1 MKKILLA
8 FSYCL
13 FFFTTVAQRQT
24 VSGRITDDEGH
35 SLPSTSIMVKSTL
48 QGTYTDNNG
57 RFKLSGINTLPVT
70 LIITSLGYVTH
81 EEQVNSS
88 GEINIKLKP
97 FIGIEPPVVLASKRV
112 PTKILESPVSIER
125 MGIAALESTPSVNPY
140 DAIAN
145 LKGVDFTTS
154 SFTFKTPST
163 RGFNGSGSAR
173 VNQLLDGMDN
183 QAPGLNFSV
192 GSFVSATQLDID
204 NIELLPGASS
214 ALYGPGGMNGTI
226 LINSKNPFVY
236 QGLSVL
242 LKQGIMN
249 VDKRQ
254 RPDITGFNDWSIRW
268 AKVLG
273 SRFAFKVG
281 AQYIK
286 AKDWLASDS
295 SNYARLG
302 DAGGVIPGNRDT
314 DPNYDGVNV
323 YGDETTVNI
332 KPFIPVSVAPL
343 FPQQV
348 INVSRTGYGER
359 DIIDPVT
366 KNLKLSGAVHY
377 KVTSNTEAS
386 LSGFYGTGNSVYT
399 GSDRYSLNGI
409 KIGQYKLELRNPNW
423 FVRGYTTQENAGQSY
438 AATTL
443 TRRFNEAWKPST
455 TWYGE
460 YVTRLIQAKLT
471 GSDDRTAHVI
481 ARTGADVGRPQAGS
495 AEFKQTF
502 DKLKTIPISKG
513 GGLFLDQSDLWMA
526 EGQYNFG
533 KLKFVELV
541 AGANYKKYVLN
552 SQGTIFIDTAGKIGI
567 TEIGAYAQATKK
579 LFNNRLTLSAS
590 GRIDKNENFKG
601 KVTPRY
607 TALVKVAEDNN
618 IRFSYQT
625 AYRFPTTQQQFIKL
639 QVGSNIYL
647 LGGLPWINSLLMPK
661 GQTSYAIREGK
672 ITTDPYVAK
681 EFKPETCNS
690 FELGYRGLIE
700 KKLLVDV
707 YGYVSNYRDFI
718 GRTSYFEPQS
728 KTIYSIVVNSDK
740 RVKTSGYGIGL
751 NYLLARNFTA
761 STNFYSDRITDVP
774 GGFIANFN
782 TPKYRLNLG
791 LSNSGF
797 GKNKKLGFAVQY
809 KWQDAFFFENE
820 FGNGNIDAFST
831 LDAQVSYKWLKNKSQ
846 LRLGG
851 TNILNQ
857 YYKNGFANPETGGLY
872 YLSVRFDIL

>member
-1 MKKILLA
+1 MKKIMLALSSCFLLIIA
-8 FSYCL
+8 N
-13 FFFTTVAQRQT
+13 AQKQT
-24 VSGRITDDEGH
+24 ISGRITDDDGQ
-35 SLPSTSIMVKSTL
+35 SLPSTSVIVKSTR

-57 RFKLSGINTLPVT
+57 RFKLTGINSLPVT
-70 LIITSLGYVTH
+70 LMITSLGYVTH
-81 EEQVNSS
+81 EEEVNNT
-88 GEINIKLKP
+88 GELLIKLKP
-97 FIGIEPPVVLASKRV
+97 YIGIEPPVVLASKRV

-125 MGIAALESTPSVNPY
+125 MGVAVLEATPSVSPY

-192 GSFVSATQLDID
+192 GNFVSATQLDVD

-273 SRFAFKVG
+273 SRFAFKIGV
-281 AQYIK
+281 QYIK
-286 AKDWLASDS
+286 AKDWLATDS
-295 SNYARLG
+295 SNYGRIG
-302 DAGGVIPGNRDT
+302 DAGGVIAGSRNT

-323 YGDETTVNI
+323 YGDETTVDI
-332 KPFIPVSVAPL
+332 KPFIPAMYQSF
-343 FPQQV
+343 FPQQS
-348 INVSRTGYGER
+348 INVSRTGYAER

-366 KNLKLSGAVHY
+366 KNLKLSGAIHY
-377 KVTSNTEAS
+377 KVTPNIEAS

-409 KIGQYKLELRNPNW
+409 KIGQYKLELRSANW

-438 AATTL
+438 ASTTL
-443 TRRFNEAWKPST
+443 TRRFNEEWKPST
-455 TWYGE
+455 TWYGQ
-460 YVTRLIQAKLT
+460 YVNQFVQARLT
-471 GSDDRTAHVI
+471 GSEERVAHERARSTAD
-481 ARTGADVGRPQAGS
+481 AGRPEPGS
-495 AEFKQTF
+495 AAFNQVF
-502 DKLKTIPISKG
+502 DKLKAIPISQG
-513 GGLFLDQSDLWMA
+513 GGLFLDRSDLWMA
-526 EGQYNFG
+526 EGQYSFS

-541 AGANYKKYVLN
+541 AGANYKQYVLN

-567 TEIGAYAQATKK
+567 SEVGAYAQATKK
-579 LFNNRLTLSAS
+579 FLNNRLTLSAS

-601 KVTPRY
+601 KITPRY

-618 IRFSYQT
+618 IRVSYQT
-625 AYRFPTTQQQFIKL
+625 AYRFPTTQQQLIKL

-647 LGGLPWINSLLMPK
+647 LGGLPWINTLLMPK

-672 ITTDPYVAK
+672 VTADPYVAK

-700 KKLLVDV
+700 KKLLIDV
-707 YGYVSNYRDFI
+707 YGYISNYRNFI
-718 GRTSYFEPQS
+718 GRSSFYEPQA
-728 KTIYSIVVNSDK
+728 KTIYSIVVNSEN
-740 RVKTSGYGIGL
+740 RVKTTGYGIGL
-751 NYLLARNFTA
+751 NYLLAKNFTA

-791 LSNSGF
+791 LSNNGF
-797 GKNKKLGFAVQY
+797 GKDKKLGFAVQY

-851 TNILNQ
+851 TNILNK
-857 YYKNGFANPETGGLY
+857 YYRNGFANPETGGLY